1 MKARNLQHAFVLTL
15 LVFLGISAANAD
27 EDDGP
32 ADGGPASSVA
42 RVSLIR
48 GEVSLERGDSGDW
61 ISAVVNTPLVIGD
74 AVDTADDSRAEIQ
87 LDDAHVLRLDQN
99 TQVKIANLTPSS
111 IQLMLA
117 KGRADFVT
125 LRHSAVDLEIDMPNA
140 AVHPLTDG
148 VYSIQVN
155 SDSETQLTVR
165 RGEAEVSTPEGSV
178 TVGMDQLITVRG
190 TEDAEYQM
198 VEAPARDDWDE
209 WNDTRD
215 HDILGAQ
222 SWRYANA
229 AYTGASDLDGHGQW
243 VQVPGYDWCWTPYV
257 NLSWVPYSYGRWV
270 WKPYWGW
277 TWVSYEPWG
286 WAPYHYGRWFFWGNG
301 WVWWP
306 GPRQPTFRPVW
317 APAYVSFFGF
327 GPGGRNWSFGSGFG
341 YQTIGW
347 LPVGPSDPYYPWS
360 GYRTTYNG
368 VHVTNITT
376 VTNITNVNNIR
387 AGRSIA
393 PLAAAGQPAISNLQT
408 AMNNERVRQ
417 AIVTAPTQD
426 FEKGAL
432 PRHLTPVDV
441 ATLRQAQMVQGTLP
455 AVPTRQSLRSVDRP
469 VNAALVTTRSKDGSH
484 FFTRNQPP
492 AGPRPFSEGTAEIR
506 RMVQQVNPSEPSANA
521 GPSRTR
527 PNGAV
532 KSGAT
537 ASGEVGENE
546 RAATSGRATA
556 EEAEQTP
563 PAPEE
568 KAGWRR
574 FGPAQ
579 GTEASS
585 ARSTTK
591 GAGSEER
598 EPYTTPSSERGTVR
612 EEDLSPGV
620 ERPARDP
627 AKPER
632 AVEEPTRPGW
642 HRFGEGGPKS
652 EPSKSPAP
660 GGKQKSQP
668 RDSGD
673 KKDQPKK

>member
-1 MKARNLQHAFVLTL
+1 MKARNLEHALILTL
-15 LVFLGISAANAD
+15 LVFLVPAANAD

-32 ADGGPASSVA
+32 ADAGPVSNVA

-48 GEVSLERGDSGDW
+48 GEISLGRGDSGDW
-61 ISAVVNTPLVIGD
+61 LSAVVNTPLVIGD
-74 AVDTADDSRAEIQ
+74 TVDTADDSRAEIQ
-87 LDDAHVLRLDQN
+87 LDEAHVLRLDQDS
-99 TQVKIANLTPSS
+99 QVKIANLTPSS

-117 KGRADFVT
+117 QGRADFVT
-125 LRHSAVDLEIDMPNA
+125 LRHSTVDVEIDMPNA
-140 AVHPLTDG
+140 AMHPFTDG
-148 VYSIQVN
+148 VYCIQVN

-165 RGEAEVSTPEGSV
+165 RGEAEVSTPEGSI
-178 TVGMDQLITVRG
+178 TVGMDQLISVRG
-190 TEDAEYQM
+190 SEDAEYQI

-209 WNDTRD
+209 WNETRD

-257 NLSWVPYSYGRWV
+257 NLGWVPYSYGRWV
-270 WKPYWGW
+270 WEPYWGW

-327 GPGGRNWSFGSGFG
+327 GFGGRSWSFGTGFG

-360 GYRTTYNG
+360 GYRTTYNA
-368 VHVTNITT
+368 VHIANITT
-376 VTNITNVNNIR
+376 VRNITNVNNVR
-387 AGRSIA
+387 TSRPMA
-393 PLAAAGQPAISNLQT
+393 PLAAAGQPAISNVQA
-408 AMNNERVRQ
+408 AMNNESVRQ

-426 FEKGAL
+426 FERGVL
-432 PRHLTPVDV
+432 PRNFTPVDV
-441 ATLRQAQMVQGTLP
+441 ATLRQAQLVQGTLP

-469 VNAALVTTRSKDGSH
+469 TNPALVTARSTDGSH

-492 AGPRPFSEGTAEIR
+492 AGPRPFNEGAAEIR
-506 RMVQQVNPSEPSANA
+506 RMVQQANPA
-521 GPSRTR
+521 GPGANVG
-527 PNGAV
+527 PNGARPNSAV
-532 KSGAT
+532 KSSAR

-546 RAATSGRATA
+546 RAATSRQTTA
-556 EEAEQTP
+556 EEAERTS
-563 PAPEE
+563 PATEE
-568 KAGWRR
+568 NTGWRR

-579 GTEASS
+579 ATEASS
-585 ARSTTK
+585 RGTTK
-591 GAGSEER
+591 EAGSEER
-598 EPYTTPSSERGTVR
+598 EPYATPSSERGTVR

-620 ERPARDP
+620 ERPARET

-632 AVEEPTRPGW
+632 AAEEPTRPGW
-642 HRFGEGGPKS
+642 HRFGEAGSKS

-660 GGKQKSQP
+660 GGEHKSQP
-668 RDSGD
+668 RGSGD